1 MTAIDRTIYRR
12 MKRSYTTKELI
23 EAYTPTEEERRFV
36 STMTRTAQNQLN
48 LMLWIKLFPCL
59 GYFPALSEIPPAL
72 VDHVRQVLNLPAEV
86 VLGYDHDRTLYR
98 HHQVVREYYQILPYG
113 KEARRVIL
121 RTLLRAVRTMDNPA
135 DMINA
140 ALEELIKQRFELP
153 AFSTLDRLTR
163 RVRML
168 VYGRICRLVQRR
180 MTADIQQSLENLFE
194 VQLPSHRSAFSQ
206 LKLVPPSPTLS
217 HLKVW
222 QDRLAWLMELG
233 AMEPLLK
240 DIPPAIVKHF
250 AAEAR
255 ALDASELQDYAPAKR
270 LTLLA
275 CLIRQMQMSTQ
286 DDLVEMFLKRMSTVQ
301 VRAKEA
307 LQLARETQQKTTAQL
322 VETLT
327 HVVETAVED
336 KEQDDATVGKHL
348 RKILEKR
355 GGQEQLLEQ
364 CQQVAASLTDE
375 YQPLMWSFYKSHRRA
390 LFQLVRSLP
399 IHSTTQDQVLI
410 KALNFILTQENRRSL
425 FVPDTLDLSFASEVW
440 QRLIRVKRKKRA
452 KQARRHL
459 EVCIFAAVADELKSG
474 DLAVEGSERFADYRA
489 QLLPWAMC
497 EPQIAEYCQEVGLP
511 GDAHTFMAQLRE
523 CLTEGAAQVDAAFPG
538 NKSLQITAKGEPVL
552 KRLKAKAVPASRV
565 ALQEALRCLM
575 PDRSVLDVLWDTN
588 EDVHWTRHFGPIS
601 GSDPKLAHPE
611 ERYVITSFAYG
622 TNMGAAQMA
631 KHIRGIVSEHEITF
645 VNRRHITL
653 DKLEAAKVD
662 LINRYYQ
669 YDLPKCW
676 GDENVAA
683 ADGTQVDLYENN
695 LLSSYHIRYGSYGGI
710 AYHVVSSLY
719 IALYSHFLNCGMWE
733 GNFLIDA
740 LIGNTSDIQP
750 KVIHSDT
757 QGQSTAIF
765 ALSYLLGIELMPRIR
780 HWKDLKFYRPKKE
793 TIYKH
798 IDILFK
804 DTIDWVL
811 LETHW
816 TDLMQVALSVRVGK
830 LQPSILLRKL
840 GHESR
845 KNRLYQ
851 AFRELGKAVRTIF
864 LLRYISDIPLREQ
877 ITKTTN
883 IAERYNQFCEWI
895 RFASGGLMAENDPE
909 EQQKRVRYTDI
920 VANALMLQNVADLT
934 NALEQLKHSGY
945 PVQSEDVAHLS
956 AYMTEHL
963 QRFGE
968 YTLKLRP
975 VAPLSDQEKTLS
987 DSHSEQSEDAE
998 EMSA

>member
-12 MKRSYTTKELI
+12 MKRSYTPKELI

-48 LMLWIKLFPCL
+48 LMLWLKLFPCL
-59 GYFPALSEIPPAL
+59 GYFPALDEIPPAL
-72 VDHVRQVLNLPAEV
+72 VEHVRQALDLAAEV
-86 VLGYDHDRTLYR
+86 VPGYDHDRTFYR
-98 HHQVVREYYQILPYG
+98 HHQVVREYYQILPYA

-153 AFSTLDRLTR
+153 AFSTLDRLTG
-163 RVRML
+163 RVRAL
-168 VYGRICRLVQRR
+168 VYGRISRMVQRR
-180 MTADIQQSLENLFE
+180 MTADMKLRLEALFE

-206 LKLVPPSPTLS
+206 LKQVPPSPTLS

-240 DIPPAIVKHF
+240 DIPPAIIKHF

-255 ALDASELQDYAPAKR
+255 ALDASELQDYELAKC
-270 LTLLA
+270 LTLLT
-275 CLIRQMQMSTQ
+275 CLIRQTQMSTQ
-286 DDLVEMFLKRMSTVQ
+286 DDLIDMFLKRMSTIQ

-307 LQLARETQQKTTAQL
+307 LQLAREAQQKTTAQL

-327 HVVETAVED
+327 QMVETAVED
-336 KEQDDATVGKHL
+336 KEQDDATAGRHL
-348 RKILEKR
+348 REILEKQ
-355 GGQEQLLEQ
+355 GGEAQLLEQ

-410 KALNFILTQENRRSL
+410 TALNFILTQENRRSL

-440 QRLIRVKRKKRA
+440 QHLIRVKRKKRT
-452 KQARRHL
+452 KLVRRHL

-489 QLLPWAMC
+489 QLLSWALC
-497 EPQIAEYCQEVGLP
+497 EPQIGEYCQEVSLP
-511 GDAHTFMAQLRE
+511 ADAPTFVAQLHER
-523 CLTEGAAQVDAAFPG
+523 LTEVAAQVDAAFPG
-538 NKSLQITAKGEPVL
+538 NKSLEITAKGEPVL

-565 ALQEALRCLM
+565 ALQEALRHHM

-588 EDVHWTRHFGPIS
+588 EEVHWTRHFGPIS
-601 GSDPKLAHPE
+601 GSDPKLAHPD

-631 KHIRGIVSEHEITF
+631 KHMRGIVSEHEITF

-653 DKLEAAKVD
+653 DKLEAAKTD

-669 YDLPKCW
+669 YDLPKGW

-695 LLSSYHIRYGSYGGI
+695 LLSSYHIRYGSYGEE
-710 AYHVVSSLY
+710 AVY
-719 IALYSHFLNCGMWE
+719 M
-733 GNFLIDA
+733 
-740 LIGNTSDIQP
+740 
-750 KVIHSDT
+750 
-757 QGQSTAIF
+757 
-765 ALSYLLGIELMPRIR
+765 
-780 HWKDLKFYRPKKE
+780 
-793 TIYKH
+793 H

-851 AFRELGKAVRTIF
+851 AFRELGRVVRTIF
-864 LLRYISDIPLREQ
+864 LLRYISDNPLREQ

-883 IAERYNQFCEWI
+883 IAERYNQFCSWI

-909 EQQKRVRYTDI
+909 EMQKRVRYTDI
-920 VANALMLQNVADLT
+920 VANALMLQTVADLT
-934 NALEQLKHSGY
+934 DALETLKQRGY
-945 PVQSEDVAHLS
+945 PVQPEDVTHLS

-975 VAPLSDQEKTLS
+975 VAPLADQEKILP
-987 DSHSEQSEDAE
+987 DPPLEQSGDSE
-998 EMSA
+998 ERSA